1 MKTALLKSIAAITAL
16 ATLPI
21 SLQLAAQDARTTNTS
36 QIHYSV
42 INLGALGGT
51 QGAAYGINNTGWVT
65 GDDDLPG
72 DQNEHGFLWRK
83 GVKTDLG
90 TFGGPNSSAPGF
102 QNDNGVVVGSAQTP
116 ETDPLGENFF
126 LAYFCGNNPCDGID
140 HISLPFRWQDGVMT
154 PLPTLGGYQGQATA
168 VNNRG
173 QVVGVAENSTQDAS
187 CISPQKLDF
196 EAVIWGPKG
205 DIQELRPFA
214 GDAAGVAVAIN
225 DYGQLVGCSG
235 TCGSTSFPSAVFT
248 ADCAHATLWQSGKEG
263 WSVTDL
269 GGFGGKLY
277 NLAAAINNRGQV
289 AGQSDLAGD
298 TTGHAF
304 LWQDGMMTDLGTLP
318 GDVYSAS
325 SGMNSKGQVVGQSC
339 DVNFNCRA
347 FLWEN
352 GVMTDL
358 NTLIPPGSSLYLIYG
373 SDINDKGEI
382 AGQGFDPS
390 TGDTSGFLAV
400 PCDDEHAD
408 DEGCLAASQA
418 SVGVARPRAVLPEN
432 VRTLLQHR
440 MRLGRL
446 GGGMSNQP

>member
-1 MKTALLKSIAAITAL
+1 MKLATLKSIAATTVLAAL
-16 ATLPI
+16 SI
-21 SLQLAAQDARTTNTS
+21 SLPLAAQESAS
-36 QIHYSV
+36 SPIQYSV
-42 INLGALGGT
+42 INLGTLGGS

-65 GDDDLPG
+65 GDDNLPG

-102 QNDNGVVVGSAQTP
+102 QNDKGVVVGSAQTP

-126 LAYFCGNNPCDGID
+126 LAYFCGNNPCDGIE
-140 HISLPFRWQDGVMT
+140 HISLPFRWQDRAMT

-173 QVVGVAENSTQDAS
+173 QVVGLAENSTQDAS

-196 EAVIWGPKG
+196 EAVIWGPNG
-205 DIQELRPFA
+205 DIQELRPIA

-225 DYGQLVGCSG
+225 DYGQVVGCSG

-248 ADCAHATLWQSGKEG
+248 ADCVHATLWQNGKEG

-269 GGFGGKLY
+269 GGFGGKMY

-304 LWQDGMMTDLGTLP
+304 LWQDGVMTDLGTLP
-318 GDVYSAS
+318 GDFYSAS

-339 DVNFNCRA
+339 DVNFIICRA

-358 NTLIPPGSSLYLIYG
+358 NTLTPPGSSLYLIYG

-390 TGDTSGFLAV
+390 TGYTSGFLAV
-400 PCDDEHAD
+400 PCDNERAD
-408 DEGCLAASQA
+408 DEGCQAASQA
-418 SVGVARPRAVLPEN
+418 SVGVARPRAALPEN
-432 VRTLLQHR
+432 VRETLRRRFGLRDLR
-440 MRLGRL
+440 MAR
-446 GGGMSNQP
+446 